1 MLATDHSVIKDVA
14 SFFPQ
19 LSHYS
24 ITLYRVSSA
33 FVIVLGWRRGRSS
46 ARDGISSRSKPVK
59 TTAQLT
65 ERWKDLCGTAPND
78 DEKQGE
84 DVRLSVC
91 TRREK
96 IPHTFSHRRIG
107 SWKEKEEEEV
117 DGEKIY
123 LYCPSSRQRRCIT
136 RQRRRAFSYFLFCAY
151 IAVINNCVQVFF
163 LLFSPLLPSLFVF
176 SRNFKSTFASLI
188 YIEKRSKWKTNKQ

>member
-107 SWKEKEEEEV
+107 SWKLERE
-117 DGEKIY
+117 
-123 LYCPSSRQRRCIT
+123 
-136 RQRRRAFSYFLFCAY
+136 RRRRGRWRKNIFILSIEPSASMHHSTETAR
-151 IAVINNCVQVFF
+151 V
-163 LLFSPLLPSLFVF
+163 LLFSLLRLHRRHKQLRSGLFSSLFPSSSISICF
-176 SRNFKSTFASLI
+176 FTKF
-188 YIEKRSKWKTNKQ
+188 